1 MCQRVRGHEKG
12 DCTRRAGGGAGEQR
26 LVAVCGG
33 TSTAAAGREDERV
46 ETERGAGNAG
56 NLPSDSRRVRAGR
69 RLEAALW
76 RPLPLAPIGPRPD
89 VPATAAAVTWR
100 CPISRDRPAPAENP
114 GLPIFADVPPP
125 VVACGP
131 SLPAIAGAWRCS
143 CTGCPSLASR
153 HRPRGRARPSRVVGR
168 TAARCEQGRR
178 WRGMG
183 SGEAG
188 SRLAGRRSQEAAGSS
203 PCRERV
209 CLRLHGHGRN
219 GGKLEERGDWAAQ
232 SPD

>member
-12 DCTRRAGGGAGEQR
+12 DCTRARREGGGRRGWWPSVGAQARQR
-26 LVAVCGG
+26 M
-33 TSTAAAGREDERV
+33 SEWRRSAGRGM
-46 ETERGAGNAG
+46 RGI
-56 NLPSDSRRVRAGR
+56 SRLIHGRVRAGR

-143 CTGCPSLASR
+143 CTGFPSLASR
-153 HRPRGRARPSRVVGR
+153 HRPRDGHGPRAWWGGRQHAASRDGDGGEWARGR
-168 TAARCEQGRR
+168 QAADSQVAGGRRQQPMQAARLPASARA
-178 WRGMG
+178 WT
-183 SGEAG
+183 
-188 SRLAGRRSQEAAGSS
+188 
-203 PCRERV
+203 
-209 CLRLHGHGRN
+209 
-219 GGKLEERGDWAAQ
+219 
-232 SPD
+232 